1 MVGTGTGNPAG
12 EGLSVMQQM
21 WRLVGII
28 IFSMAFGMI
37 LTVLISNRLVGLIVA
52 AILMLVSYNLIF
64 CEK

>member
-1 MVGTGTGNPAG
+1 
-12 EGLSVMQQM
+12 MQQM
-21 WRLVGII
+21 WRRVGLI

>member
-1 MVGTGTGNPAG
+1 
-12 EGLSVMQQM
+12 MQQM

-52 AILMLVSYNLIF
+52 AILMLVSYNVIF